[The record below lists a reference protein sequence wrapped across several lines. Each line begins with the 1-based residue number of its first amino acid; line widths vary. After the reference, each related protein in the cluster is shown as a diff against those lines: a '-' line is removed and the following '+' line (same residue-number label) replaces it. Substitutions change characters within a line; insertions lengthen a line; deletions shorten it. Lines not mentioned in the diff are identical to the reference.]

1 MRNAICS
8 TSAPPNEWGL
18 SRHMHPAVV
27 QAIFALSSEKRA
39 PEAIWNMPTADEWRK
54 VAELVAEYVDD
65 GDFAI
70 DGGRFAWNA
79 FVSFRLRPNRQE
91 H

>member
-1 MRNAICS
+1 MSNAICS
-8 TSAPPNEWGL
+8 TFAPPSERGL

-27 QAIFALSSEKRA
+27 QAIFALSSEEGA
-39 PEAIWNMPTADEWRK
+39 LEAIWNMLTADEWRK
-54 VAELVAEYVDD
+54 AAELVAEYVND

-70 DGGRFAWNA
+70 DGGRFAWNS
-79 FVSFRLRPNRQE
+79 FVSFRLRPIRRE